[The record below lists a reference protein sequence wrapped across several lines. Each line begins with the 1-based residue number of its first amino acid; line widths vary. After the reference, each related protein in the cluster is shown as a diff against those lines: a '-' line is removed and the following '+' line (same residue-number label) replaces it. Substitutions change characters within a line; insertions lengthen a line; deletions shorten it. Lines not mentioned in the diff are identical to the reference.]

1 MKYQLFTM
9 SGSIFLKIEEKL
21 YFYEQAVL
29 KYTKTSSN
37 CLACPPEA
45 LD

>member
-1 MKYQLFTM
+1 MKYQHFTM
-9 SGSIFLKIEEKL
+9 SGSIFKKIAEKL

-29 KYTKTSSN
+29 NNTNDLQYRF
-37 CLACPPEA
+37 ACPPET